1 MCTCK
6 SGMLSCVIDHILEWC
21 PNTDQSYGRCCGCP
35 YPQAVRSSPEAWC
48 AERRYHIYK
57 VVKALKHLPQNVLE
71 PPDGAPALLLKF
83 IGELGNCTRILNTP

>member
-1 MCTCK
+1 MA
-6 SGMLSCVIDHILEWC
+6 GAVAALILRLS
-21 PNTDQSYGRCCGCP
+21 
-35 YPQAVRSSPEAWC
+35 AVPEAWC